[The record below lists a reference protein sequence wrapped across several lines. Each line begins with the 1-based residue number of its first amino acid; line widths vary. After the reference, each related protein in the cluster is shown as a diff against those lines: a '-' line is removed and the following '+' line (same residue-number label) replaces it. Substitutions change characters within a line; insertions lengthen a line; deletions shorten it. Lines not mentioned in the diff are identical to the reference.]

1 MSKYLSIASSATASA
16 RFARPVRLR
25 VLWRVAFSPTFPKV
39 VAVACFCTESIARR
53 VPPSRP
59 SSLTTHSLLS
69 PSPSTITQGV
79 FQVLTAQAGNAT
91 ARPFVFGAL
100 AAFGA
105 FGLMTAK
112 LPSALCVKRA
122 APRPPLSHPTPTL
135 AASEAPTPC

>member
-1 MSKYLSIASSATASA
+1 LLLHRINRTP
-16 RFARPVRLR
+16 RPARP
-25 VLWRVAFSPTFPKV
+25 PV
-39 VAVACFCTESIARR
+39 VANH
-53 VPPSRP
+53 P
-59 SSLTTHSLLS
+59 SLLS
-69 PSPSTITQGV
+69 PFSPSTITQGV